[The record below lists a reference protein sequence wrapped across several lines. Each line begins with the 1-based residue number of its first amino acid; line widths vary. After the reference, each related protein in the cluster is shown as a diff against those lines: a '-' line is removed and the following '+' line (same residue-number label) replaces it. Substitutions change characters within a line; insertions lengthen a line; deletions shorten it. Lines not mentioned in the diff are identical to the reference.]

1 MEVHPDR
8 KAISRTK
15 TTLNLRPPAP
25 SAAKYAQGYEGK
37 LSAEEHKILKEKE
50 GWLFIC
56 FLILIQAFFIII
68 YGLWIRYP
76 AQGDEQYWSMT
87 RDVSIMI
94 FFGFGFLMTFLR
106 RYAYSAIGYTLLIS
120 SLVVQWSIPLQ
131 GFFNTIYHTN
141 NDFGIKS
148 PAGTY
153 ELLNGLFCA
162 AAVMISY
169 GAILGKVT
177 PTQMLILGF
186 LEPIFYWVNVYV
198 TIIVLGVLDI
208 GGGMTIHTFGAYY
221 GLTICFFLT
230 SSATRSHKDNTSA
243 YSSDI
248 FSLAGTLFLFI
259 CWPSFNAAAA
269 TTSLGQ
275 TRALV
280 NTFLSISS
288 STIATF
294 IVSRW
299 VSDDKKFD
307 VVHIQNSVLAGGVAM
322 GVVADLVVSPYG
334 AMICGFSAGVISV
347 WGYKYLTPF
356 LANKFNIQ
364 DVCGIHNLHGLP
376 GIVSCIIG
384 VFVTLASKDTIY
396 NNQEYN
402 WTHED
407 YASFPQGASQSGYQL
422 AGLAITLGI
431 AIGGGLITSLFM
443 VRGWKFAGLVRADF
457 FNDRYFWSFPS
468 DYEYVID
475 KDEDLEEEG
484 GRGIELVEKK
494 ETL

>member
-1 MEVHPDR
+1 MEVHPGR
-8 KAISRTK
+8 RAVSRTK
-15 TTLNLRPPAP
+15 TSINLRPAP
-25 SAAKYAQGYEGK
+25 TANFAQGTEGR
-37 LSAEEHKILKEKE
+37 LSAEEHKVLKEKE
-50 GWLFIC
+50 GWMFIC
-56 FLILIQAFFIII
+56 SLILFQAFFIII

-76 AQGDEQYWSMT
+76 DQGDVQYWSMT

-120 SLVVQWSIPLQ
+120 SLVLQWSIPLQ
-131 GFFNTIYHTN
+131 GFFNRIYHTN
-141 NDFGIKS
+141 NDFGPKAA
-148 PAGTY
+148 AGTY

-177 PTQMLILGF
+177 PTQMLMLGF
-186 LEPIFYWVNVYV
+186 IEPIFYWINVYV

-221 GLTICFFLT
+221 GLTICYFLT

-259 CWPSFNAAAA
+259 CWPSFNAAASP
-269 TTSLGQ
+269 TSIGQ

-280 NTFLSISS
+280 NTFLSITS

-299 VSDDKKFD
+299 VSDEKKFD

-322 GVVADLVVSPYG
+322 GVAADLVVSPYG
-334 AMICGFSAGVISV
+334 AMICGFASGVISV

-356 LANKFNIQ
+356 LGNKFNIQ
-364 DVCGIHNLHGLP
+364 DVCGIHNLHGMP
-376 GIVSCIIG
+376 GILSCIVG

-396 NNQEYN
+396 NNSEYN

-407 YASFPQGASQSGYQL
+407 YLSFPQGANQAGYQL
-422 AGLAITLGI
+422 AGLAITIGI

-475 KDEDLEEEG
+475 KEDETQEDG
-484 GRGIELVEKK
+484 GRGIELAEAKQ
-494 ETL
+494 